1 MKRRDAAQDHTSFLF
16 VIVPVG
22 IVDLNVGCSVVHFPI
37 FQCRHTVINPEL
49 LRKKAVHQSDGHRI
63 RLCHTRRRTQ
73 KSLLQFV
80 LILLCPGIMIS
91 DNTDGGV
98 DAVASMGDLIG
109 KHGAIT
115 VTDHIC
121 APFFR
126 HFQSQ
131 FFIS

>member
-49 LRKKAVHQSDGHRI
+49 LRK
-63 RLCHTRRRTQ
+63 
-73 KSLLQFV
+73 SLLQFV

-98 DAVASMGDLIG
+98 DAVAGMGDLIG
-109 KHGAIT
+109 KHGAVT

-121 APFFR
+121 APFSR

>member
-37 FQCRHTVINPEL
+37 FQAFCTVVDPEL
-49 LRKKAVHQSDGHRI
+49 LRKKTVHQSDRYSI
-63 RLCHTRRRTQ
+63 ILCHPRRRTQ

-80 LILLCPGIMIS
+80 LVLLCPGIMIS

-98 DAVASMGDLIG
+98 DAVAGMGDLIG
-109 KHGAIT
+109 KHGAVT